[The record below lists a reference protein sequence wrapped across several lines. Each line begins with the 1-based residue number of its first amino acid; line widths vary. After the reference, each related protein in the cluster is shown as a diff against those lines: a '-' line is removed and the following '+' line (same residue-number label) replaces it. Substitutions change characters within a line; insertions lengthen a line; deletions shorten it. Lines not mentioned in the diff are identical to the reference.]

1 MNWPCW
7 FRIVMDPKLQR
18 GPTIPFILGGCRD
31 PLSAAASPERAQ
43 SDLRRLLAAMRD
55 ATPKPYSI
63 EILRCPDLKTYVA
76 SACIDPPTGRVRIQ
90 SPDDPSCALY
100 SCGQIGEH
108 DVRDFDSLVRAF
120 WITRGTDIVK
130 GRFSRRSGK
139 FRHFDDSDLENITA
153 LRNDP
158 SPAVP
163 WRLQPTPPVR
173 FS

>member
-1 MNWPCW
+1 MSWPCW
-7 FRIVMDPKLQR
+7 FRIVMDPELQR
-18 GPTIPFILGGCRD
+18 GPTIPFILGACRD
-31 PLSAAASPERAQ
+31 PLSAEASPELRE

-55 ATPKPYSI
+55 GTPKPYCI
-63 EILRCPDLKTYVA
+63 EILLCPDLNTYVA
-76 SACIDPPTGRVRIQ
+76 SARIEPPVGRVRIP
-90 SPDDPSCALY
+90 SPDDPSWALY
-100 SCGQIGEH
+100 SCDKIGEH
-108 DVRDFDSLVRAF
+108 DVRDFDSLVAAF
-120 WITRGTDIVK
+120 WTTRGADIVK
-130 GRFSRRSGK
+130 GRFSRRGGK